1 MAFTTD
7 GLNVGERR
15 VGFYSRRGNRT
26 SCRGGRWTGR
36 NSSCTATTRSAGKR
50 RCSIKGGGAF
60 TPDLRGRSSTRTS
73 WQVSLKRRRAISAW
87 SLCTTNTNKRTLEG
101 HLKTFDQE
109 RWKHSSLSSDPLMCL
124 YTRKKL
130 WNYASRTFFRKWSS
144 PWCRKCLPS
153 GPPPSNSVNKGCVNQ
168 GDPPP
173 YKMAVLWTISWASA
187 LNSSKFLYFPSV
199 RFCSSKERRW
209 HRSAPFWPQVIR
221 LFFLW
226 RFILIFSGGGEK
238 KNVDGRLNFK

>member
-109 RWKHSSLSSDPLMCL
+109 RWKHSSLSSEPLMCL
-124 YTRKKL
+124 YTRKNDEIIQVTRSFGSGLHRDAGSVFPAGHRHPTLSIRVVSIKGTHLHTRWPCCEQSAGRRL
-130 WNYASRTFFRKWSS
+130 WTPQSS
-144 PWCRKCLPS
+144 CTS
-153 GPPPSNSVNKGCVNQ
+153 PPSDS
-168 GDPPP
+168 
-173 YKMAVLWTISWASA
+173 AVQKRDVDTDRHLSD
-187 LNSSKFLYFPSV
+187 
-199 RFCSSKERRW
+199 
-209 HRSAPFWPQVIR
+209 PQVIR
-221 LFFLW
+221 LFFFGRW
-226 RFILIFSGGGEK
+226 RFILIFSGGGK
-238 KNVDGRLNFK
+238 KKCWWQIKF

>member
-60 TPDLRGRSSTRTS
+60 TPIWGGG
-73 WQVSLKRRRAISAW
+73 VRRAPRDRCRWREDAPSPPGHCA
-87 SLCTTNTNKRTLEG
+87 LQTQTRG
-101 HLKTFDQE
+101 HL
-109 RWKHSSLSSDPLMCL
+109 RVIWKHLIKNGESIPHSVQSLWCACTRVKNYEIMQVARSFGSGLHRDAGSVFPAGHRHPTLSIRVVSIKGTHLHTRWPCCEQSAGRRLWTPQSSCTS
-124 YTRKKL
+124 
-130 WNYASRTFFRKWSS
+130 
-144 PWCRKCLPS
+144 
-153 GPPPSNSVNKGCVNQ
+153 PPSDS
-168 GDPPP
+168 
-173 YKMAVLWTISWASA
+173 AVQKRDVDTDRHLSD
-187 LNSSKFLYFPSV
+187 
-199 RFCSSKERRW
+199 
-209 HRSAPFWPQVIR
+209 PQVIR

-226 RFILIFSGGGEK
+226 RFILIFSGGG
-238 KNVDGRLNFK
+238 